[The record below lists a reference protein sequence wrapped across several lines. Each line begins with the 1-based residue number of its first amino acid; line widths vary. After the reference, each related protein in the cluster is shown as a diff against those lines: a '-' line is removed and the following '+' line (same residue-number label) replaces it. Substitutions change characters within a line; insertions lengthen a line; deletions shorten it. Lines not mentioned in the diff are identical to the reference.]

1 MLFFAIQFYAILF
14 LAIPFDSMLCYAV
27 GCFLA
32 ASFALLLLLPA
43 GLLVAVAV
51 GYRSS
56 ASLLLQHGA

>member
-1 MLFFAIQFYAILF
+1 MLCYA
-14 LAIPFDSMLCYAV
+14 MLCYAV

-32 ASFALLLLLPA
+32 ASFALLPA

-56 ASLLLQHGA
+56 ASLLQQHGAWCIIRLCTHPFYPVLL